1 MARSAADFADYRSQQ
16 DEKIDRL
23 LDAVLSKVRTRAVH
37 QQQQQQQQQ
46 LISLIRIYVPYA
58 ERRFEEK
65 RVGIPSL

>member
-1 MARSAADFADYRSQQ
+1 MLARSAADFADYRSQQ

-37 QQQQQQQQQ
+37 QQQQQ